1 MNVGGIN
8 YRKEIWAIL
17 KEFRDSKV
25 MTLEEVTE
33 RIMAVPVPEEERGKK
48 KKIQPCGNITKRKD
62 LFKFRSENL
71 GVFPKPK
78 IERKED
84 KR

>member
-25 MTLEEVTE
+25 MTLNEVTE
-33 RIMAVPVPEEERGKK
+33 RIMAIPVPKEKKNPYVGMSTREDVDFGTGKNKLNK
-48 KKIQPCGNITKRKD
+48 KGDR
-62 LFKFRSENL
+62 
-71 GVFPKPK
+71 
-78 IERKED
+78 
-84 KR
+84 